1 MIYEY
6 KVDQSRS
13 TEAYYDFCDLKVRWK
28 YKAFSHGDFN
38 ATEKKNRN
46 DEHLRDSDVV
56 FISPPPSRLL
66 LQNN

>member
-38 ATEKKNRN
+38 ATEKKKK
-46 DEHLRDSDVV
+46 
-56 FISPPPSRLL
+56 
-66 LQNN
+66 